1 VKLKRLALV
10 ADRGAVL
17 FIGVFLG
24 VLIGYAFVPYE
35 VGQNAA
41 VAQAAPISM
50 PSPVSADTDHPSPSM
65 RKAAAEVRPLEIGV
79 FGDSFGQGLGQGLAL
94 QFQGAEFKVHQFAK
108 QGTGFTRYAQL
119 NLLEDIR
126 AKLDAHPVDIA
137 VISFG
142 ANDTWD
148 IYSGAQVDKYMSPG
162 WQKIIGERV
171 DAVTD
176 LFRERGVS
184 VYWVGLPRMRKP
196 KFEAQAMQMNAFYA
210 SRMAAANVP
219 FIDTVKLSSD
229 SHGNYTSE
237 ILNPATGKL
246 EHARAGDGIHMA
258 TGHAYGILTYDLSAK
273 IHRQME
279 LARSEAAKE
288 VVQ

>member
-10 ADRGAVL
+10 ADRSAVL

-35 VGQNAA
+35 VGQSAA
-41 VAQAAPISM
+41 VAQPAPISM

-65 RKAAAEVRPLEIGV
+65 RKAAAEVRPREIGV
-79 FGDSFGQGLGQGLAL
+79 FGDSFGQGLGLGLGLGRAL
-94 QFQGAEFKVHQFAK
+94 QFEGAEFKVHQFAK

-162 WQKIIGERV
+162 SKKIIGERV

-176 LFRERGVS
+176 LPVALCSPTSSLFS
-184 VYWVGLPRMRKP
+184 P
-196 KFEAQAMQMNAFYA
+196 
-210 SRMAAANVP
+210 SRR
-219 FIDTVKLSSD
+219 
-229 SHGNYTSE
+229 E
-237 ILNPATGKL
+237 ILLKSFMPPQRFGPVGTFAALALYTRQA
-246 EHARAGDGIHMA
+246 EPIHDRRM
-258 TGHAYGILTYDLSAK
+258 
-273 IHRQME
+273 
-279 LARSEAAKE
+279 
-288 VVQ
+288 